1 MALLM
6 LLFWPRPIATANKEA
21 IVTVVSSGIYLP
33 GALVLAWSLR
43 SQLRKRDLVAVVPT
57 DTLTQ
62 RHLAM
67 LSKVG
72 WRVLEVTTLPL
83 PSTQSGDP
91 RFEDMLDKLYAFD
104 MHQYD
109 IGLIDADAYEQ
120 RDLNEAF
127 DLFSLSTTPFAASLA
142 PATREGAFTQDHFA
156 GHFNGGFMLIKPDP
170 KIFQALSTLATN
182 SSYYDVRLAEQSL
195 LNQYFQG
202 QWLGLPGSFNLLYR
216 FRDRPYYW
224 DRLRPTASIIHFA
237 GLEKPW
243 HDCEQDPNLC
253 AGLHPDVRH
262 WRELFR
268 QVYHASHFEI
278 GDFTGEEERIH
289 YTIAKLLDGRLDS

>member
-1 MALLM
+1 
-6 LLFWPRPIATANKEA
+6 
-21 IVTVVSSGIYLP
+21 
-33 GALVLAWSLR
+33 
-43 SQLRKRDLVAVVPT
+43 
-57 DTLTQ
+57 
-62 RHLAM
+62 
-67 LSKVG
+67 
-72 WRVLEVTTLPL
+72 
-83 PSTQSGDP
+83 
-91 RFEDMLDKLYAFD
+91 
-104 MHQYD
+104 
-109 IGLIDADAYEQ
+109 
-120 RDLNEAF
+120 
-127 DLFSLSTTPFAASLA
+127 
-142 PATREGAFTQDHFA
+142 
-156 GHFNGGFMLIKPDP
+156 MLIKPDP

-182 SSYYDVRLAEQSL
+182 SSYYDVRLAEQVSSSGRLHKRWKPDIHIPQSL
-195 LNQYFQG
+195 INQYFQG